1 MKVLVKNQ
9 YFDFR
14 NIDNPV
20 QSYVEEL
27 YEYSIENDGIF
38 FVDLFVKQNQYETQ
52 DDYLNIAG
60 PKTGIFY
67 DTKSHRDS
75 DLDTEGVPQVF
86 AYFNFWISNQEDFY
100 ERTVYSFFDFVGQI
114 GGIIELFLIFAA
126 IFISPISGTLFDH
139 EIIRD
144 IHNSNNT
151 ERSKQV
157 YIENSLDYPK
167 LKPHQMSVKEE
178 DKEALK
184 NYEQILSE
192 ENAKVSIPNKFI

>member
-114 GGIIELFLIFAA
+114 GGIVELFLIFAA
-126 IFISPISGTLFDH
+126 IIISPISGTLLDH
-139 EIIRD
+139 EIV
-144 IHNSNNT
+144 NSINDSKNSDMSKHSNLGNT
-151 ERSKQV
+151 LDLS
-157 YIENSLDYPK
+157 ENKVHPLSI
-167 LKPHQMSVKEE
+167 MEE
-178 DKEALK
+178 DKEASK
-184 NYEQILSE
+184 D
-192 ENAKVSIPNKFI
+192 ENEA

>member
-20 QSYVEEL
+20 QSYVEGL

-52 DDYLNIAG
+52 DDYLNILG

-67 DTKSHRDS
+67 DTQSHRDS

-167 LKPHQMSVKEE
+167 LKPHPMSVKEE

-184 NYEQILSE
+184 NHEQILSE

>member
-20 QSYVEEL
+20 QSYVEGL

-52 DDYLNIAG
+52 DDYLNIVG

-67 DTKSHRDS
+67 DTQSHRDS

-114 GGIIELFLIFAA
+114 GGIVELFLILAA
-126 IFISPISGTLFDH
+126 IIISPISGTLLDH
-139 EIIRD
+139 EIV
-144 IHNSNNT
+144 NSINDSKNSDMSKHSNLGNT
-151 ERSKQV
+151 LDLS
-157 YIENSLDYPK
+157 ENKVHPLSI
-167 LKPHQMSVKEE
+167 MEE
-178 DKEALK
+178 DKEASK
-184 NYEQILSE
+184 D
-192 ENAKVSIPNKFI
+192 ENEA